1 MSKRRLQIKTGSNIQ
16 THISNSYVKWDRCLM
31 IDILVNNRLIT
42 SCDIMNGIG
51 VASLPVF
58 AFGRTR
64 LPTSLRY
71 TST

>member
-16 THISNSYVKWDRCLM
+16 TNISNSYVKWDRCLM
-31 IDILVNNRLIT
+31 IDILVNNGLIT
-42 SCDIMNGIG
+42 SCDIMHGIG

-58 AFGRTR
+58 ACGRTR
-64 LPTSLRY
+64 LPTSVTF

>member
-1 MSKRRLQIKTGSNIQ
+1 
-16 THISNSYVKWDRCLM
+16 M

-42 SCDIMNGIG
+42 SCDMLGIG

-58 AFGRTR
+58 AFGQTR
-64 LPTSLRY
+64 LPTSVRY